1 MNDDAEVDP
10 QNIRTIPA
18 RIGICLLNLITPGLG
33 LIRLSRWQAGCIA
46 LCISLLG
53 IAMLFGIFAWG
64 GELHVSGYLAAI
76 GALSALTLL
85 NLCVTVWLSWR
96 WSMGPVS
103 HPYWYSRWYA
113 ILGLWLAL
121 QVALWPL
128 PDGIRSY
135 YHPYYAPS
143 VSMAPSI
150 EKNDRFVVH
159 MREFDPVKRGDVV
172 IVTARDQE
180 YVKRVAGVPGDRI
193 SMRGGIVILNGAP
206 MPQAKIG
213 DEMRS
218 LDGEAPEPFTRLREQ
233 FPGEARPHEILDS
246 GPEQFDDMVEIQ
258 LGPNQYFLLGDNRD
272 HSADSRHGDEFMGLG
287 VVDHKR
293 IIGHVLFRVWRSG
306 LAPAPL

>member
-1 MNDDAEVDP
+1 MNDETDLDAAKS
-10 QNIRTIPA
+10 RSIPA
-18 RIGICLLNLITPGLG
+18 RIGICLLNVITPGLG
-33 LIRLSRWQAGCIA
+33 LIRLSRLQAGSTA
-46 LCISLLG
+46 LCISLLV
-53 IAMLFGIFAWG
+53 IAMLFAIFAWS
-64 GELHVSGYLAAI
+64 GELHASGYLAAI

-96 WSMGPVS
+96 WSKGPVS
-103 HPYWYSRWYA
+103 QPHWYSRWYA
-113 ILGLWLAL
+113 IVGLWLML

-128 PDGIRSY
+128 PDWLRSY
-135 YHPYYAPS
+135 YHPYYARS

-150 EKNDRFVVH
+150 EKHDRFVVH

-180 YVKRVAGVPGDRI
+180 YVKRVTGVPGDRI
-193 SMRGGIVILNGAP
+193 SMHDGVVVLNGVP
-206 MPQAKIG
+206 VRQESIG
-213 DEMRS
+213 TEMRS
-218 LDGEAPEPFTRLREQ
+218 LDSEAPEPFTRLREQ

-246 GPEQFDDMVEIQ
+246 GPEQFDDMAVIE

-287 VVDHKR
+287 VVDRKR
-293 IIGHVLFRVWRSG
+293 ITGRVLFRVWRSG